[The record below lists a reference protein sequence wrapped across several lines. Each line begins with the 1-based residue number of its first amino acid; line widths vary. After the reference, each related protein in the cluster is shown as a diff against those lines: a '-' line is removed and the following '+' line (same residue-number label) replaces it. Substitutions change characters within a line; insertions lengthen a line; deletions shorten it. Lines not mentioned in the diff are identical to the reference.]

1 MFQLNMTLFD
11 LLTNI
16 FFSKK
21 VIIKNLIIIII
32 FNIFGLMYIFYA
44 DKRIDF
50 KTIIFTDIPIN
61 ASTSIYQ
68 NYDIRRLVKDGLVI
82 KIDQDEFGFQ
92 IWDHKFD
99 INTSDLN
106 EEIID
111 LISTVLF
118 RSIIDQKLS
127 IESLMDKNPTQ
138 RYTLANINNYIQSN
152 RIKEY
157 KILEYNNNKK
167 EFQKILSIIIQANIF
182 AMVII
187 FIFRIRM
194 INKNS

>member
-1 MFQLNMTLFD
+1 MFQHKMTLFD

-21 VIIKNLIIIII
+21 VIIKNLIIAII
-32 FNIFGLMYIFYA
+32 FNIFGLIYIFYT
-44 DKRIDF
+44 DEKVDV

-68 NYDIRRLVKDGLVI
+68 NYDIRRLVKEGVVI
-82 KIDQDEFGFQ
+82 KINQDEFGFQ

-111 LISTVLF
+111 LLSTVLF
-118 RSIIDQKLS
+118 RSIIDHKLS
-127 IESLMDKNPTQ
+127 IESTMNIDPTQ
-138 RYTLANINNYIQSN
+138 RYTLTNINNYIQSN
-152 RIKEY
+152 RIKDY
-157 KILEYNNNKK
+157 KILEPDNNKK

-187 FIFRIRM
+187 FIFRVRM